1 MSPKKREERAITIRL
16 TDDEYAKIVKL
27 AEIRHMNP
35 TEYTRHAALG
45 NRIKPTVIEYTKSE
59 NEIQRSLEGN
69 NMFGEKSEGEKK
81 NIKKVENTFFDY
93 SAIDEDMFKNI
104 TLNDIMK

>member
-27 AEIRHMNP
+27 AEMRHMNP

-45 NRIKPTVIEYTKSE
+45 NRIKPTVIEYTKSG
-59 NEIQRSLEGN
+59 NEIQRSEEKNSL
-69 NMFGEKSEGEKK
+69 FGEKSEGEKK
-81 NIKKVENTFFDY
+81 NIKKVEDTFFDH
-93 SAIDEDMFKNI
+93 STIDENMFKNI
-104 TLNDIMK
+104 TINDIM